1 MDGWAYQSTAFL
13 ATKAVPQAVLAWLQ
27 GASVSATRLPISFYL
42 FPAELR
48 SDGQLITFPCLPLIT

>member
-27 GASVSATRLPISFYL
+27 GF
-42 FPAELR
+42 
-48 SDGQLITFPCLPLIT
+48 QNTFSRPLGRTINYVI